1 VGKEEEVMEN
11 GRIMGGGGGGHGKW
25 IKVEEWMEKGGK
37 VKDAFE
43 EGGEMEGYIKNR
55 GNIER
60 KARRNIDGNEFKTKR
75 RKE

>member
-1 VGKEEEVMEN
+1 MA
-11 GRIMGGGGGGHGKW
+11 
-25 IKVEEWMEKGGK
+25 KGGK